1 MNKISSDQNPSTVLL
16 SVISKC
22 NSSDIDNIPQTSNW
36 AFGANHDCGNPIYGR
51 IQPLWRQ
58 AFTHMNSLRKFIP
71 REPSVTTGVVI
82 TVTRQRDTIST
93 TYPST
98 RAQTKSIWT
107 WLLASQVQSSQVLVL
122 TSPTKIGLSPFA
134 HWAPPWCAS
143 AMGARCRRCP
153 HTAPHSLHRSVCP
166 GAPCTPAWVDQPN
179 PLIKPTP
186 YNVHWA
192 YNNNNIIIIMH
203 NIPT

>member
-1 MNKISSDQNPSTVLL
+1 VNKISSDQNPSTVLL

-82 TVTRQRDTIST
+82 TVTRQRDKDIWHCAGTLGYPGRLLWDSWVVLRSGAFVTGRKKRTI
-93 TYPST
+93 
-98 RAQTKSIWT
+98 
-107 WLLASQVQSSQVLVL
+107 LVL
-122 TSPTKIGLSPFA
+122 FNPHLTFDPEDYIG
-134 HWAPPWCAS
+134 
-143 AMGARCRRCP
+143 
-153 HTAPHSLHRSVCP
+153 HTIRFWKDKL
-166 GAPCTPAWVDQPN
+166 PN
-179 PLIKPTP
+179 ILKT
-186 YNVHWA
+186 YRMA
-192 YNNNNIIIIMH
+192 YVVFRVK
-203 NIPT
+203 T